1 MVENQQVDIKVNIM
15 DGDPVTIS
23 ISESSTIF
31 QLMNMIKQKTG
42 IQENKQRVLYLGR
55 LLDKEKT
62 LMDYKI
68 HSGVCIQLVQRSVW
82 FILYYFN

>member
-1 MVENQQVDIKVNIM
+1 MTENQQVDIKVNIL

-42 IQENKQRVLYLGR
+42 IQENKQRLLYLGR
-55 LLDKEKT
+55 PLDKEKT
-62 LMDYKI
+62 LMDYRI
-68 HSGVCIQLVQRSVW
+68 HSGVCIQLVQRPVW
-82 FILYYFN
+82 FVLYCYK